1 MNRGHSIGAGARGCN
16 PYANILWHYIASP
29 KTSIQQYQCL
39 GSREPLNPVRILCH
53 NVKLGLTEEKAC
65 LAAANDA
72 LTEER
77 ACLAGENE
85 AQAERIRRLEHLVRE
100 LQRVVHGKRS
110 EKLTADERQLAFED
124 LEGASAEVEAE
135 ASAGDP
141 APPRSPKRAERNI
154 GHLPKHLERIEQV
167 IEPESTLCPCG
178 CGEMVKIGED
188 RTERLDI
195 VPAQLRVIVTVRP
208 KYACRSCEQG
218 VTQAL
223 APARL
228 IEGGLPT
235 EGAIAHVLVSKYA
248 EHCPL
253 YRQAQIYARSGLDLD
268 RSTLAG
274 WVGKASFHLRP
285 VADRLAAHLKR
296 SSKLFMDETRAPV
309 LDPGRGRTKTG
320 WLWALARDDR
330 AWGGPD
336 PPGVVY
342 FYAPGRGGEDAEKF
356 LNGFDGILQVD
367 GYAGYNRLTGP
378 GRKGGTPIRLSY
390 CWAHCRR
397 RLREIYDSSG
407 SEIAAEGL
415 RRIAEL
421 YAIEAEIR
429 GSPPERRLAE
439 RQTRSAPLVQA
450 FGDWLKQRRARVS
463 PKSRLGEKLAYI
475 ARHWDG
481 LQLFLADG
489 RVEMDSNAVENLARP
504 IALSRKNA
512 LFAGHDEGAAAWGRI
527 ASLIETAKLN
537 RVEPYAWLK
546 ATLEAIAAGHPN
558 SRIDELLPW
567 NFPSSSS

>member
-1 MNRGHSIGAGARGCN
+1 MLALAQIDLGTLTPEQRDAAVQ
-16 PYANILWHYIASP
+16 AIAALEALRAENE
-29 KTSIQQYQCL
+29 TL
-39 GSREPLNPVRILCH
+39 A
-53 NVKLGLTEEKAC
+53 EEKAC
-65 LAAANDA
+65 LAIEKDA
-72 LTEER
+72 L
-77 ACLAGENE
+77 AGRNE
-85 AQAERIRRLEHLVRE
+85 KQVARIRRLEHLNLE
-100 LQRVVHGKRS
+100 LIRLLYGKRS
-110 EKLTADERQLAFED
+110 ERLTADERQLAFEE
-124 LEGASAEVEAE
+124 LEGAAAEVEAA
-135 ASAGDP
+135 ASTGDP
-141 APPRSPKRAERNI
+141 SPPCSPKRPRAERNI
-154 GHLPKHLERIEQV
+154 GHLPEHLKRIEQV

-195 VPAQLRVIVTVRP
+195 VPAQLRVLVTVRP
-208 KYACRSCEQG
+208 KYACRACEQG
-218 VTQAL
+218 VTQAP
-223 APARL
+223 APAWL

-235 EGAIAHVLVSKYA
+235 EGAIAHVLISKYA
-248 EHCPL
+248 DHCPL

-274 WVGKASFHLRP
+274 WVGKAAFHLRP
-285 VADRLAAHLKR
+285 VTDRLAAHLKR

-336 PPGVVY
+336 PPGVMY
-342 FYAPGRGGEDAEKF
+342 FYAPGRGGEHAERF
-356 LNGFDGILQVD
+356 LDGFDGILQVD
-367 GYAGYNRLTGP
+367 GYAGYNRLTQP
-378 GRKGGTPIRLSY
+378 GRKGGAPLRLAY
-390 CWAHCRR
+390 CWSHARR

-429 GSPPERRLAE
+429 GSTPVRRLTE
-439 RQTRSAPLVQA
+439 RQARSAPLVLA
-450 FGDWLKQRRARVS
+450 FGDWLKQQRARVS

-537 RVEPYAWLK
+537 QIEPYAWLK
-546 ATLEAIAAGHPN
+546 DTLEKIAAGHPN
-558 SRIDELLPW
+558 SRIDELLPGH
-567 NFPSSSS
+567 FKPPSS

>member
-1 MNRGHSIGAGARGCN
+1 MLALAQIDLGTLTPEQRDAAVQ
-16 PYANILWHYIASP
+16 AIAALEALRAENE
-29 KTSIQQYQCL
+29 TL
-39 GSREPLNPVRILCH
+39 A
-53 NVKLGLTEEKAC
+53 EEKAC
-65 LAAANDA
+65 LAIEKDA
-72 LTEER
+72 L
-77 ACLAGENE
+77 AGRNE
-85 AQAERIRRLEHLVRE
+85 KQVARIRRLEHLNLE
-100 LQRVVHGKRS
+100 LIRLLYGKRS
-110 EKLTADERQLAFED
+110 ERLTADERQLAFEE
-124 LEGASAEVEAE
+124 LEGAAAEVEAA
-135 ASAGDP
+135 ASTGDP
-141 APPRSPKRAERNI
+141 SPPCSPKRPRAERNI
-154 GHLPKHLERIEQV
+154 GHLPEHLKRIEQV

-195 VPAQLRVIVTVRP
+195 VPAQLRVLVTVRP
-208 KYACRSCEQG
+208 KYACRACEQG
-218 VTQAL
+218 VTQAP
-223 APARL
+223 APAWL

-235 EGAIAHVLVSKYA
+235 EGAIAHVLISKYA
-248 EHCPL
+248 DHCPL

-274 WVGKASFHLRP
+274 WVGKAAFHLRL
-285 VADRLAAHLKR
+285 VTDRLAAHLKR

-336 PPGVVY
+336 PPGVMY
-342 FYAPGRGGEDAEKF
+342 FYAPGRGGEHAERF
-356 LNGFDGILQVD
+356 LDGFDGILQVD
-367 GYAGYNRLTGP
+367 GYAGYNRLTQP
-378 GRKGGTPIRLSY
+378 GRKGGAPLRLAY
-390 CWAHCRR
+390 CWSHARR

-429 GSPPERRLAE
+429 GSTPVRRLTE
-439 RQTRSAPLVQA
+439 RQARSAPLVLA
-450 FGDWLKQRRARVS
+450 FGDWLKQQRARVS

-537 RVEPYAWLK
+537 QIEPYAWLK
-546 ATLEAIAAGHPN
+546 DTLEKIAAGHPN
-558 SRIDELLPW
+558 SRIDELLPGH
-567 NFPSSSS
+567 FKPPSS